1 MENGKAIDQEHS
13 GYHFST
19 LTTPKLIS
27 RTFQVHLRS
36 IQTLPTFIW
45 IFTDTL
51 KLDYLNSWLRNV
63 FSMSIKL
70 IDVGKLTH
78 LQCMIVDA
86 INETGNV
93 ASLIRTD
100 N

>member
-1 MENGKAIDQEHS
+1 
-13 GYHFST
+13 
-19 LTTPKLIS
+19 
-27 RTFQVHLRS
+27 
-36 IQTLPTFIW
+36 
-45 IFTDTL
+45 
-51 KLDYLNSWLRNV
+51 
-63 FSMSIKL
+63 MSIKL
-70 IDVGKLTH
+70 IDVGKLIH